1 MVDYD
6 TEEEQLEAIKR
17 WWRENGL
24 GVILGIVVGL
34 GALAGW
40 RGWTWYQNEQ
50 AMAASAVYEEVM
62 TALENDERD
71 AVAEGATTL
80 RDEYGGTTYGALGA
94 LAAARAAVDADDLEA
109 AGEWLRWV
117 VDEGSGADVPH
128 VARVRL
134 ARVTAAAG
142 DPEAALSLLDGE
154 APAGFDGLFAEVRGD
169 ILAQQDERQAA
180 IEAYHAALEADGP
193 VSDRALVRRK
203 LNYLG
208 GDAPTSESGVQGAAT
223 S

>member
-17 WWRENGL
+17 WWRENGV

-50 AMAASAVYEEVM
+50 AMAASAIYGEVT
-62 TALENDERD
+62 TALQNDDRG
-71 AVAEGATTL
+71 AVREGATTL
-80 RDEYGGTTYGALGA
+80 RDEYGGTVYGALGA

-109 AGEWLRWV
+109 AADWLRWAAE
-117 VDEGSGADVPH
+117 EGSGADVPH

-134 ARVTAAAG
+134 ARVVAAG
-142 DPEAALSLLDGE
+142 GNPDEALTLIEGE
-154 APAGFDGLFAEVRGD
+154 APTGYDGLFAEVRGD
-169 ILAQQDERQAA
+169 ILAEQGER
-180 IEAYHAALEADGP
+180 EAALEAYRAALEASGP
-193 VSDRALVRRK
+193 VSDRALVQRK
-203 LNYLG
+203 INHLG
-208 GDAPTSESGVQGAAT
+208 GDAPSGSGARDAT
-223 S
+223 AS

>member
-17 WWRENGL
+17 WWRENGV

-40 RGWTWYQNEQ
+40 RGWTWYQYEQ
-50 AMAASAVYEEVM
+50 AVAASEIYGEVT
-62 TALENDERD
+62 TALGNDDRG
-71 AVAEGATTL
+71 AVTEGATTL
-80 RDEYGGTTYGALGA
+80 REDYGGTVYGALGA

-109 AGEWLRWV
+109 AAEWLRWTV
-117 VDEGSGADVPH
+117 EQGSGADLPKL
-128 VARVRL
+128 ARVRL
-134 ARVTAAAG
+134 ARVTAANGNTEQALGLLEG
-142 DPEAALSLLDGE
+142 DPPTGY
-154 APAGFDGLFAEVRGD
+154 GGLYAEVRGD
-169 ILAQQDERQAA
+169 ILAQQGEREAA
-180 IEAYHAALEADGP
+180 IEAYRAALEADGP
-193 VSDRALVRRK
+193 VVDRALVRRK

-208 GDAPTSESGVQGAAT
+208 GDEPSGSGAQDAAA

>member
-1 MVDYD
+1 MADYD

-24 GVILGIVVGL
+24 GVILGVVVGL
-34 GALAGW
+34 GALAAW
-40 RGWTWYQNEQ
+40 KGWTWYQNEQ
-50 AMAASAVYEEVM
+50 ATAASVVYDEVM
-62 TALENDERD
+62 TALENDDRG
-71 AVAEGATTL
+71 AVTEGATTL

-109 AGEWLRWV
+109 AAEWLRWAV
-117 VDEGSGADVPH
+117 EEGSGADVPH

-142 DPEAALSLLDGE
+142 DPDAALDLLEGE
-154 APAGFDGLFAEVRGD
+154 APSGYDGLFAEVRGD
-169 ILAQQDERQAA
+169 ILAQQDEHQAA
-180 IEAYHAALEADGP
+180 IEAYRAALEADGP
-193 VSDRALVRRK
+193 VSDRALVERK

-208 GDAPTSESGVQGAAT
+208 GDAASESGAQDAA
-223 S
+223 SS